1 MDASTIFLFYLLI
14 IPIISSTTS
23 ADCPVSSC
31 GQRFIINIRF
41 PFRLIDRQSQN
52 CGSPGFDLR
61 CVFPSMALIDLPRSG
76 DFGVRSIDYRSQSI
90 QIYDPLN
97 CLPARLSELDLSNS
111 PFSAPYMKEY
121 TLLRCPSGANLEG
134 FTPISCLSNS
144 SSSVIVIDLE
154 SSVKSMTSNRTG
166 CWVDGFARVPMVDQ
180 PDQDIVTSQLDE
192 DITLTWGTP
201 DCKRCEADG
210 VSCGFANKSTLL
222 TKCFVNSD
230 RKGAS
235 IIRMIVF
242 AMAIP
247 AITASIVIA
256 CCMCMKDRRGELT
269 RNRRITNDTN
279 VNEEA
284 TAPPRI
290 NGLDQE
296 AIESYTK
303 VVLGESK
310 RLPGHDDAVCP
321 ICLSEYDVK
330 ETVRCIPE
338 CLHCFHAECIDEW
351 LKMNGT
357 CPICRNSPSPIC
369 LEA

>member
-1 MDASTIFLFYLLI
+1 MDASTIFMFYIL
-14 IPIISSTTS
+14 IISSKTS
-23 ADCPVSSC
+23 ADCPVSNC

-76 DFGVRSIDYRSQSI
+76 DFGVRSIDYRSQSM

-144 SSSVIVIDLE
+144 SSSVTAIGLE

-166 CWVDGFARVPMVDQ
+166 CRVDGFARVPMVDQ
-180 PDQDIVTSQLDE
+180 PDQDIVTSQLAE

-201 DCKRCEADG
+201 DCKR
-210 VSCGFANKSTLL
+210 
-222 TKCFVNSD
+222 
-230 RKGAS
+230 
-235 IIRMIVF
+235 MIAF

-247 AITASIVIA
+247 AMTASIVIA
-256 CCMCMKDRRGELT
+256 CCMCMKDRRGELAS
-269 RNRRITNDTN
+269 NRRITNNPN
-279 VNEEA
+279 VNEEV

-290 NGLDQE
+290 NGLDQGT
-296 AIESYTK
+296 IESYTK
-303 VVLGESK
+303 FVLGESK

-369 LEA
+369 VEA